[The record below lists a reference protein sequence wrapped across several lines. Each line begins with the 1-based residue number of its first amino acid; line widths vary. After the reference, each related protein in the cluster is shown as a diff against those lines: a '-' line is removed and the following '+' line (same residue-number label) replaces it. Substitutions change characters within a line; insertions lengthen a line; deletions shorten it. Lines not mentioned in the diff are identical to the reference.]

1 MRIDDLDPRNHGRV
15 SPARTIIEMGAAIGC
30 TARER
35 VACTIIDRIR
45 CPFKFKRRHT
55 HGTDRMHSFD
65 SGLLAAVLA
74 MSVTA
79 STVGCTSKHDSAD
92 ARLEAIFSAE
102 WKWREEQFP
111 DNEDSQKAIQDHLP
125 KVDPDSQAA
134 RLRMW
139 QDTLAKLDAIP
150 REDLSPAQRVNYEVY
165 RPQIETL
172 IANQQFRDFEMPAN
186 SDTTFWT
193 DLGYTARRPYRT
205 LQDYRNWISQMR
217 DIPRYFHEQIDQ
229 MRHGLKRGF
238 TPPRVTMTGRDA
250 SLTAV
255 TDAQPEASLFYTP
268 FKDMPGV
275 SAADQA
281 ALRAQ
286 ALGAIRES
294 VQPTYRELLAFLRDE
309 YLPGTRTS
317 LSAYDLPDGKAY
329 YRAKIR
335 EFTTLDVE
343 PESIHAL
350 GESEV
355 ARLHGEMLTVMS
367 ETGFKGDFPAFLA
380 FLRGDPQFQA
390 KTPQELLMRAAWI
403 AKRFDGKASQFFGL
417 LPRARFAIEPVPD
430 DLAPFYTAGRGG
442 PGLYLLNTYDLP
454 SRPLYNLTA
463 LTLHESAPGHAFQ
476 IPLALEHKNQPQFRR
491 HTYLSAYGEG
501 WALYCE
507 WLGQEMGMYETPYD
521 RFGMLNY
528 QIWRAARLV
537 VDTGVHTQGWSR
549 EKAIDYLRQYTALP
563 EHEIQT
569 EVDRYIAW
577 PAQALSYYLGENAI
591 REARAKAENALGARF
606 NIRAFHDAVLEL
618 GSVPLPVMRA
628 RIDRFIAEDGQGPYP
643 DLE

>member
-1 MRIDDLDPRNHGRV
+1 
-15 SPARTIIEMGAAIGC
+15 
-30 TARER
+30 
-35 VACTIIDRIR
+35 
-45 CPFKFKRRHT
+45 
-55 HGTDRMHSFD
+55 MHS
-65 SGLLAAVLA
+65 SHRRAQAAAHALLGSCLLLSACADK
-74 MSVTA
+74 TP
-79 STVGCTSKHDSAD
+79 SAD
-92 ARLEAIFSAE
+92 AQLKAIYTAE
-102 WKWREEQFP
+102 WKWREDQFP
-111 DNEDSQKAIQDHLP
+111 DDEDAQKPIQDHLP
-125 KVDPDSQAA
+125 KVDPDTQSM
-134 RLRMW
+134 RLAKW
-139 QDTLAKLDAIP
+139 QDTLAQLDAVP
-150 REDLSPAQRVNYEVY
+150 RAGLSPAEQLNYAVY

-172 IANQQFRDFEMPAN
+172 IANQRFRDFEMPAN

-193 DLGYTARRPYRT
+193 DLGYTARRPFRN
-205 LQDYRNWISQMR
+205 LQDYRNWISQMQ
-217 DIPRYFHEQIDQ
+217 DIPRYFKEQTGE
-229 MRHGLKRGF
+229 MRRGLGRGF

-255 TDAQPEASLFYTP
+255 TDASPENSLFYTP
-268 FKDMPGV
+268 FKDMPGI
-275 SAADQA
+275 ADADKA
-281 ALRAQ
+281 ALRTQ
-286 ALGAIRES
+286 AVAVIRDT
-294 VQPTYRELLAFLRDE
+294 VQPAYRDLLTFMRTE
-309 YLPGTRTS
+309 YVPATRTS
-317 LSAYDLPDGKAY
+317 LAASDLPDGKNY

-335 EFTTLDVE
+335 EFTTLDQD
-343 PESIHAL
+343 PGAIHAL

-355 ARLHGEMLTVMS
+355 RRLHTDMLAVMS

-380 FLRGDPQFQA
+380 FLRSDPQFRA
-390 KTPQELLMRAAWI
+390 KTPQDLLMRAAWI
-403 AKRFDGKASQFFGL
+403 AKRFDGKASQYFGL
-417 LPRARFAIEPVPD
+417 LPRARFTIVPVPD

-476 IPLALEHKNQPQFRR
+476 MPLALEHKQQPEFRQ

-537 VDTGVHTQGWSR
+537 VDTGIHAQGWSR
-549 EKAIDYLRQYTALP
+549 DQALDYLRRYTALP
-563 EHEIQT
+563 EHEIET

-591 REARAKAENALGARF
+591 RASRAKAEQALGPRF
-606 NIRAFHDAVLEL
+606 NVRAFHDAVLEL
-618 GSVPLPVMRA
+618 GSVPIPVLTA
-628 RIDRFIAEDGQGPYP
+628 RIDRFIADGGRGPYP